1 MMTDQA
7 ETKVRQWALKRNG
20 EALTVK
26 DAVELVLAVDGDA
39 VQRHEETVAVLLEHC
54 SEAVLRDLATRELQE
69 WRRESSEHCQS
80 RIEAIVKAE
89 HETRHAAYEASL
101 LLADRREDDPKDVD
115 YTGKRT
121 LIANGDVTAQ
131 RTFLMWT
138 IGSKV
143 GYVAIAVLIT
153 VLNIAVNYLVF
164 GRP

>member
-1 MMTDQA
+1 VTDQA
-7 ETKVRQWALKRNG
+7 ESKVRQWAMRRNG
-20 EALTVK
+20 ETLTVK
-26 DAVELVLAVDGDA
+26 DSVELVLAVDEDA
-39 VQRHEETVAVLLEHC
+39 VARHAETVAVLKQHC
-54 SEAVLRDLATRELQE
+54 TEAVLRDLAIRELQE
-69 WRRESSEHCQS
+69 WRRESSEHCQA

-89 HETRHAAYEASL
+89 HETRHAEYVASL
-101 LLADRREDDPKDVD
+101 VLADRREDDPKGVD

-121 LIANGDVTAQ
+121 LIAGGDVTAQ

-138 IGSKV
+138 IGSKL